1 MNNMKYALTLREE
14 EIKKRVA
21 EDFFAKFE
29 TAHILGNVDFCV
41 SVQDGLGLT
50 TDSDIQS
57 LLWAESKKGNKEDIN
72 ESFVQLVLTIG
83 KEKTNEKYMPPSYL
97 GAFDAEKIAFIE
109 YHKILH
115 IFSQN
120 DFNWN
125 VTPSNH
131 ETKEFRQLYALCEKI
146 LDEEKTIFNF
156 ESDEKELKEFIK
168 NNLASG
174 KTEKIQVTKNNFIA
188 VFNKWCEEVMP
199 DIQMNWE
206 QAKKVNIFCGDF
218 FLADLINDTTKTL
231 YEKLDVVFSDGKYR
245 FQREIDKLLGTE
257 MSKTT
262 QLKSVKK
269 YKAFWNKYERPPK
282 EEHWQWFIERKDL
295 LVPQDVRERKGSFFT
310 PKKWVELSQKY
321 IADVLGEDWQ
331 DDYYIWDCCAGTG
344 NLLKGLSNKRNVFA
358 STLDKG
364 DVGIMK
370 ELADQNVLPVF
381 ENNIFQ
387 FDFLN
392 DDLQSEKVPEQLRK
406 ILADENERKK
416 LVIYINPPYAEASNG
431 RTSKGTGENRKDL
444 SKTMI
449 RDKYFDIYGSAVNEL
464 FAQFF
469 IRIKEEIQC
478 CKLVQFAKLK
488 ALCAPNFAKFR
499 ERFDSKFEK
508 GFLVPADTF
517 DNVSGKFPIGLVI
530 WDLNNKDNIQDEKI
544 FDCYDSDGNYL
555 FKKNII
561 SVTKNNII
569 NKWLHKYFD
578 TGSEKIAYL
587 RFVPNDFQNN
597 KGVYIVIKPNESD
610 VRESRI
616 TTITTNNLIIIS
628 MYLAIRQCIEA
639 TWLNDRDQFLYP
651 NDGWK
656 TDQEFQSD
664 CLAYTLLHG
673 QNRISATHG
682 TNHWIPFTESEVNA
696 KQAFESTF
704 MTDFMK
710 GRLKKQDSAQGELD
724 LAKTES
730 TVYDGTQ
737 KIVFSEEAKAVL
749 EAGKEL
755 YKYYYSKP
763 HITKEANN
771 ASFYDIRA
779 SFQGIGSSG
788 KMNNS
793 STDEKY
799 NALIADLRTKQ
810 KILAKKIEPK
820 VYEYGFLK

>member
-1 MNNMKYALTLREE
+1 MIYALTLREE

-29 TAHILGNVDFCV
+29 TAHILGNIDFCV

-72 ESFVQLVLTIG
+72 ESFVQLILTIG
-83 KEKTNEKYMPPSYL
+83 KEKTNEKYMPPAYL

-109 YHKILH
+109 YHKVLH

-131 ETKEFRQLYALCEKI
+131 DTKEFRQLYSLCEKI

-156 ESDEKELKEFIK
+156 DSDEKELKEFIK
-168 NNLASG
+168 NNLAAG

-245 FQREIDKLLGTE
+245 FQREIDRLLGTE

-478 CKLVQFAKLK
+478 CKLVQFATLK

-656 TDQEFQSD
+656 TDLEFQSD

-799 NALIADLRTKQ
+799 NELIADLRAKQ
-810 KILAKKIEPK
+810 KILAKKIEVK

>member
-1 MNNMKYALTLREE
+1 MIYDFNLREE

-21 EDFFAKFE
+21 DDFFAQFE
-29 TAHILGNVDFCV
+29 TSHILGNVDFCV

-72 ESFVQLVLTIG
+72 ESFVQLILTIG

-131 ETKEFRQLYALCEKI
+131 ETKEFRQLYSLCEKI
-146 LDEEKTIFNF
+146 IDEEKTIFKF
-156 ESDEKELKEFIK
+156 DADEKELKEFIK
-168 NNLASG
+168 TNLKSG
-174 KTEKIQVTKNNFIA
+174 KNEKIQVTKNNFIA

-656 TDQEFQSD
+656 TDLEFQSD

-710 GRLKKQDSAQGELD
+710 GRLKKQDSGELE
-724 LAKTES
+724 LIKTES
-730 TVYDGTQ
+730 SIYDGTQ
-737 KIVFSEEAKAVL
+737 KIVFSQEAKAVL

-779 SFQGIGSSG
+779 AFQGIGTSG
-788 KMNNS
+788 KMNPT

-799 NALIADLRTKQ
+799 NELIADLRAKQ
-810 KILAKKIEPK
+810 KLLAKKIQPK

>member
-1 MNNMKYALTLREE
+1 MKYALTLREE

-21 EDFFAKFE
+21 NDFFGKFE
-29 TAHILGNVDFCV
+29 TAHILGNIDFCV

-50 TDSDIQS
+50 VDSDIQS

-109 YHKILH
+109 YHKVLH

-131 ETKEFRQLYALCEKI
+131 ETKEFRQLYSLCEKI

-156 ESDEKELKEFIK
+156 DSDEKELKEFIK
-168 NNLASG
+168 NNLAAG

-245 FQREIDKLLGTE
+245 FQREIDRLLGTE

-416 LVIYINPPYAEASNG
+416 LVIYINPPYAEAGSASTITG
-431 RTSKGTGENRKDL
+431 FGEN
-444 SKTMI
+444 KTNVSNTN
-449 RDKYFDIYGSAVNEL
+449 KTWFDYVNALGKASREL
-464 FAQFF
+464 FVQFF
-469 IRIKEEIQC
+469 IRIYFEISGCFLCEFSKVKHIQSPNFDTFRTIF
-478 CKLVQFAKLK
+478 KAKL
-488 ALCAPNFAKFR
+488 
-499 ERFDSKFEK
+499 EK
-508 GFLVPADTF
+508 MFIVPGNTF
-517 DNVSGKFPIGLVI
+517 DNVKGQFPIGFFI
-530 WDLNNKDNIQDEKI
+530 WNTHIEDHFEECLSDVYDENA
-544 FDCYDSDGNYL
+544 DSIKEKRFCNYSNYKTINEW
-555 FKKNII
+555 FKKFVDKENNELSAMCCIGTDFQHQNYVNIDFKDYI
-561 SVTKNNII
+561 KGVGNAKGIAKFGITKNNLLVSCI
-569 NKWLHKYFD
+569 YF
-578 TGSEKIAYL
+578 S
-587 RFVPNDFQNN
+587 
-597 KGVYIVIKPNESD
+597 
-610 VRESRI
+610 VR
-616 TTITTNNLIIIS
+616 L
-628 MYLAIRQCIEA
+628 CIPQS
-639 TWLNDRDQFLYP
+639 WLNDRDQFLYP

-656 TDQEFQSD
+656 TDLEFQSD

-673 QNRISATHG
+673 QNRISAAHG

-710 GRLKKQDSAQGELD
+710 GRLKKQESGELD

-737 KIVFSEEAKAVL
+737 KINFSEEAKTVL

-763 HITKEANN
+763 HVTKEANN

-810 KILAKKIEPK
+810 KLLAKKIEPK

>member
-1 MNNMKYALTLREE
+1 MKYALTLREE

-29 TAHILGNVDFCV
+29 TAHILGNIDFCV

-72 ESFVQLVLTIG
+72 ESFVQLILTIG
-83 KEKTNEKYMPPSYL
+83 KEKTNEKYMPPAFL

-109 YHKILH
+109 YHKVLH

-131 ETKEFRQLYALCEKI
+131 ETKEFRQLYSLCEKI

-156 ESDEKELKEFIK
+156 DSDEKELKEFIK
-168 NNLASG
+168 NNLAAG

-269 YKAFWNKYERPPK
+269 HKAFWNKYERPPK

-416 LVIYINPPYAEASNG
+416 LVIYINPPYAEAGSVSTVTG
-431 RTSKGTGENRKDL
+431 FGEN
-444 SKTMI
+444 KTNVSNTN
-449 RDKYFDIYGSAVNEL
+449 KTWFDYVNALGKASREL
-464 FAQFF
+464 FVQFF
-469 IRIKEEIQC
+469 IRIYFEISGCFLCEFSKVKHIQSPNFDTFRTIF
-478 CKLVQFAKLK
+478 KAKL
-488 ALCAPNFAKFR
+488 
-499 ERFDSKFEK
+499 EK
-508 GFLVPADTF
+508 MFIVPGNTF
-517 DNVSGKFPIGLVI
+517 DNVKGQFPIGFFI
-530 WDLNNKDNIQDEKI
+530 WNTHIEEHFEECLSDVYDENADSIKEKSFCNYSNYKTINEWFKNFIDKENDELSAMCCIGTDFQHQNYVNIDFKDYIKGV
-544 FDCYDSDGNYL
+544 GNAKGIAK
-555 FKKNII
+555 FGI
-561 SVTKNNII
+561 TKNNLLVSCI
-569 NKWLHKYFD
+569 YF
-578 TGSEKIAYL
+578 S
-587 RFVPNDFQNN
+587 
-597 KGVYIVIKPNESD
+597 
-610 VRESRI
+610 VR
-616 TTITTNNLIIIS
+616 L
-628 MYLAIRQCIEA
+628 CIPQS
-639 TWLNDRDQFLYP
+639 WLNDRDQFLYP

-656 TDQEFQSD
+656 TDLEFQSD

-673 QNRISATHG
+673 QNRISAAHG

-710 GRLKKQDSAQGELD
+710 GRLKKQESGELD

-737 KIVFSEEAKAVL
+737 KINFSEEAKTVL

-763 HITKEANN
+763 HVTKEANN

-799 NALIADLRTKQ
+799 NELIAALRNKQ

>member
-1 MNNMKYALTLREE
+1 MIYDFNLREE

-21 EDFFAKFE
+21 DDFFAQFE
-29 TAHILGNVDFCV
+29 TSHILGNVDFCV

-72 ESFVQLVLTIG
+72 ESFVQLILTIG

-131 ETKEFRQLYALCEKI
+131 ETKEFRQLYSLCEKI
-146 LDEEKTIFNF
+146 IDEEKTIFKF
-156 ESDEKELKEFIK
+156 DTDEKELKEFIK
-168 NNLASG
+168 TNLKSG
-174 KTEKIQVTKNNFIA
+174 KNEKIQVTKNNFIA
-188 VFNKWCEEVMP
+188 VFNKWCDEVMP

-478 CKLVQFAKLK
+478 CKLVQFATLK

-656 TDQEFQSD
+656 TDLEFQSD

-710 GRLKKQDSAQGELD
+710 GRLKKQDSGELE
-724 LAKTES
+724 LTKTES
-730 TVYDGTQ
+730 SIYDGTQ
-737 KIVFSEEAKAVL
+737 KIVFSQEAKAVL

-788 KMNNS
+788 KMNPT

-799 NALIADLRTKQ
+799 NELIADLRAKQ
-810 KILAKKIEPK
+810 KLLAKKIQPK

>member
-1 MNNMKYALTLREE
+1 MIYDLTLREE
-14 EIKKRVA
+14 EVKKRVA
-21 EDFFAKFE
+21 EDFFNKFE
-29 TAHILGNVDFCV
+29 TVHILGNIDFCV
-41 SVQDGLGLT
+41 SVPYDLGLFT
-50 TDSDIQS
+50 EGAMLLS

-72 ESFVQLVLTIG
+72 ESFVQLILTIG
-83 KEKTNEKYMPPSYL
+83 KEKTNEKYMPPTYL

-131 ETKEFRQLYALCEKI
+131 DSKEFKQLYSLCEKI
-146 LDEEKTIFNF
+146 LDEEKTIFKF
-156 ESDEKELKEFIK
+156 ESDEKEIKEFIK

-174 KTEKIQVTKNNFIA
+174 KSEKIQVTKNNFIA
-188 VFNKWCEEVMP
+188 VFNKWCNEVMP

-206 QAKKVNIFCGDF
+206 QAKKANIFCGDF
-218 FLADLINDTTKTL
+218 FLADLLNDKTKTL
-231 YEKLDVVFSDGKYR
+231 YEKLDVLFSDGKYS
-245 FQREIDKLLGTE
+245 FQREIDNLLGTE

-262 QLKSVKK
+262 QLKSVKN
-269 YKAFWNKYERPPK
+269 YNAFWNKYERPPK
-282 EEHWQWFIERKDL
+282 EEYWQWFIERKDL

-310 PKKWVELSQKY
+310 PQKWVELSQKY
-321 IADVLGEDWQ
+321 LADVLGEDWQ

-370 ELADQNVLPVF
+370 ELADQNVLPLF

-392 DDLQSEKVPEQLRK
+392 DDLQSEKVPKSLRE

-416 LVIYINPPYAEASNG
+416 LVIYINPPYAEHSTMKT
-431 RTSKGTGENRKDL
+431 RMGTGEN
-444 SKTMI
+444 KTNVAKNTKVYE
-449 RDKYFDIYGSAVNEL
+449 KYNKIIGTAAREL
-464 FAQFF
+464 FSQFL
-469 IRIKEEIQC
+469 IRIYKEIPNCIVGNFSTLKIFNSQNFQ
-478 CKLVQFAKLK
+478 KFRAVFKAKLES
-488 ALCAPNFAKFR
+488 LFII
-499 ERFDSKFEK
+499 
-508 GFLVPADTF
+508 PANTF
-517 DNVSGKFPIGLVI
+517 DNVTGSFPIGFSI
-530 WDLNNKDNIQDEKI
+530 WSLEIQENFENCKADIYDENSNHI
-544 FDCYDSDGNYL
+544 G
-555 FKKNII
+555 KKNYFTIE
-561 SVTKNNII
+561 KNNFII
-569 NKWLHKYFD
+569 NWLRNYYQHED
-578 TGSEKIAYL
+578 DRIAYL
-587 RFVPNDFQNN
+587 RLQGTDFQNN
-597 KGVYIVIKPNESD
+597 QGIFFTLHPSPNDLKEKL
-610 VRESRI
+610 
-616 TTITTNNLIIIS
+616 TTNITRKNVIPMCI
-628 MYLAIRQCIEA
+628 YLSVRHCIPH
-639 TWLNDRDQFLYP
+639 TWINHNDQFLKP
-651 NDGWK
+651 
-656 TDQEFQSD
+656 TDNWLSDFEFQSN
-664 CLAYTLLHG
+664 CLIYSLFHG
-673 QNRISATHG
+673 KNTISASHG

-710 GRLKKQDSAQGELD
+710 GRLKKQNTGEFESM
-724 LAKTES
+724 KTKS
-730 TVYDGTQ
+730 TVYDGSQ

-763 HITKEANN
+763 HVTKEANN

-779 SFQGIGSSG
+779 AFQGMGPSG

-799 NALIADLRTKQ
+799 NELIADLRAKQ
-810 KILAKKIEPK
+810 KILAKKIEAK
-820 VYEYGFLK
+820 VYEYEFLK

>member
-1 MNNMKYALTLREE
+1 MIYDFNLREE

-21 EDFFAKFE
+21 DDFFAQFE
-29 TAHILGNVDFCV
+29 TSHILGNVDFCV

-57 LLWAESKKGNKEDIN
+57 LLWAESKKGNKEDIS
-72 ESFVQLVLTIG
+72 ESFVQLILTIG

-131 ETKEFRQLYALCEKI
+131 ETKEFRQLYSLCEKI
-146 LDEEKTIFNF
+146 IDEEKTIFKF
-156 ESDEKELKEFIK
+156 DTDEKELKEFIK
-168 NNLASG
+168 TNLKSG
-174 KTEKIQVTKNNFIA
+174 KNEKIQVTKNNFIA
-188 VFNKWCEEVMP
+188 VFNKWCDEVMP

-406 ILADENERKK
+406 ILADEQERKK
-416 LVIYINPPYAEASNG
+416 LVIYINPPYA
-431 RTSKGTGENRKDL
+431 
-444 SKTMI
+444 
-449 RDKYFDIYGSAVNEL
+449 
-464 FAQFF
+464 
-469 IRIKEEIQC
+469 
-478 CKLVQFAKLK
+478 
-488 ALCAPNFAKFR
+488 
-499 ERFDSKFEK
+499 
-508 GFLVPADTF
+508 
-517 DNVSGKFPIGLVI
+517 
-530 WDLNNKDNIQDEKI
+530 
-544 FDCYDSDGNYL
+544 
-555 FKKNII
+555 
-561 SVTKNNII
+561 
-569 NKWLHKYFD
+569 
-578 TGSEKIAYL
+578 
-587 RFVPNDFQNN
+587 
-597 KGVYIVIKPNESD
+597 
-610 VRESRI
+610 
-616 TTITTNNLIIIS
+616 
-628 MYLAIRQCIEA
+628 
-639 TWLNDRDQFLYP
+639 
-651 NDGWK
+651 
-656 TDQEFQSD
+656 
-664 CLAYTLLHG
+664 
-673 QNRISATHG
+673 
-682 TNHWIPFTESEVNA
+682 
-696 KQAFESTF
+696 
-704 MTDFMK
+704 
-710 GRLKKQDSAQGELD
+710 
-724 LAKTES
+724 
-730 TVYDGTQ
+730 
-737 KIVFSEEAKAVL
+737 
-749 EAGKEL
+749 
-755 YKYYYSKP
+755 
-763 HITKEANN
+763 
-771 ASFYDIRA
+771 
-779 SFQGIGSSG
+779 
-788 KMNNS
+788 
-793 STDEKY
+793 
-799 NALIADLRTKQ
+799 
-810 KILAKKIEPK
+810 
-820 VYEYGFLK
+820 

>member
-1 MNNMKYALTLREE
+1 MIYDFNLREE

-21 EDFFAKFE
+21 DDFFAQFE
-29 TAHILGNVDFCV
+29 TSHILGNVDFCV

-72 ESFVQLVLTIG
+72 ESFVQLILTIG

-109 YHKILH
+109 YHKVLH

-131 ETKEFRQLYALCEKI
+131 ETKEFRQLYSLCEKI
-146 LDEEKTIFNF
+146 IDEEKTIFKF
-156 ESDEKELKEFIK
+156 DTDEKELKEFIK
-168 NNLASG
+168 TNLKSG
-174 KTEKIQVTKNNFIA
+174 KNEKIQVTKNNFIA
-188 VFNKWCEEVMP
+188 VFNKWCDEVMP

-406 ILADENERKK
+406 ILADEQERKK

-682 TNHWIPFTESEVNA
+682 INHWIPFTESEVNA

-710 GRLKKQDSAQGELD
+710 GRLKKQDSGELE
-724 LAKTES
+724 LTKTES
-730 TVYDGTQ
+730 TIYDGTQ
-737 KIVFSEEAKAVL
+737 KIVFSQEAKAVL

-779 SFQGIGSSG
+779 AFQGIGTSG
-788 KMNNS
+788 KMNPT

-799 NALIADLRTKQ
+799 NELIADLRAKQ
-810 KILAKKIEPK
+810 KLLAKKIQPK

>member
-1 MNNMKYALTLREE
+1 MIYDFNLREE

-21 EDFFAKFE
+21 DDFFAQFE
-29 TAHILGNVDFCV
+29 TSHILGNVDFCV

-50 TDSDIQS
+50 IDSDIQS

-72 ESFVQLVLTIG
+72 ESFVQLILTIG

-131 ETKEFRQLYALCEKI
+131 ETKEFRQLYSLCEKI
-146 LDEEKTIFNF
+146 IDEEKTIFKF
-156 ESDEKELKEFIK
+156 DTDEKELKEFIK
-168 NNLASG
+168 TNLKSG
-174 KTEKIQVTKNNFIA
+174 KNEKIQVTKNNFIA
-188 VFNKWCEEVMP
+188 VFNKWCDEVMP

-406 ILADENERKK
+406 ILADEQERKK

-478 CKLVQFAKLK
+478 CKLVQFATLK

-569 NKWLHKYFD
+569 NKWLHEYFD

-656 TDQEFQSD
+656 TDHEFQSD

-710 GRLKKQDSAQGELD
+710 GRLKKQDSGELE
-724 LAKTES
+724 LTKTES
-730 TVYDGTQ
+730 TIYDGTQ
-737 KIVFSEEAKAVL
+737 KIVFSQEAKAVL

-779 SFQGIGSSG
+779 AFQGIGTSG
-788 KMNNS
+788 KMNPT

-799 NALIADLRTKQ
+799 NELIANLRAKQ
-810 KILAKKIEPK
+810 KLLAKKIQPK

>member
-1 MNNMKYALTLREE
+1 MKYALTLREE

-29 TAHILGNVDFCV
+29 TAHILGNIDFCV

-72 ESFVQLVLTIG
+72 ESFVQLILTIG
-83 KEKTNEKYMPPSYL
+83 KEKTNEKYMPPAFL

-109 YHKILH
+109 YHKVLH

-131 ETKEFRQLYALCEKI
+131 ETKEFRQLYSLCEKI

-156 ESDEKELKEFIK
+156 DSDEKELKEFIK
-168 NNLASG
+168 NNLAAG

-245 FQREIDKLLGTE
+245 FQREIDRLLGTE

-416 LVIYINPPYAEASNG
+416 LVIYINPPYAEAGSVSTVTG
-431 RTSKGTGENRKDL
+431 FGEN
-444 SKTMI
+444 KTNVSNTN
-449 RDKYFDIYGSAVNEL
+449 KTWFDYVNALGKASREL
-464 FAQFF
+464 FVQFF
-469 IRIKEEIQC
+469 IRIYFEISGCFLCEFSKVKHIQSPNFDTFRTIF
-478 CKLVQFAKLK
+478 KAKL
-488 ALCAPNFAKFR
+488 
-499 ERFDSKFEK
+499 EK
-508 GFLVPADTF
+508 MFIVPGNTF
-517 DNVSGKFPIGLVI
+517 DNVKGQFPIGFFI
-530 WDLNNKDNIQDEKI
+530 WNTHIEEHFEECLSDVYDENADSIKEKSFCNYSNYKTINEWFKNFIDKENDELSAMCCIGTDFQHQNYVNIDFKDYIKGV
-544 FDCYDSDGNYL
+544 GNAKGIAK
-555 FKKNII
+555 FGI
-561 SVTKNNII
+561 TKNNLLVSCI
-569 NKWLHKYFD
+569 YF
-578 TGSEKIAYL
+578 S
-587 RFVPNDFQNN
+587 
-597 KGVYIVIKPNESD
+597 
-610 VRESRI
+610 VR
-616 TTITTNNLIIIS
+616 L
-628 MYLAIRQCIEA
+628 CIPQS
-639 TWLNDRDQFLYP
+639 WLNDRDQFLYP

-656 TDQEFQSD
+656 TDLEFQSD

-673 QNRISATHG
+673 QNRISAAHG

-710 GRLKKQDSAQGELD
+710 GRLKKQESGELD

-737 KIVFSEEAKAVL
+737 KINFSEEAKTVL

-763 HITKEANN
+763 HVTKEANN

>member
-1 MNNMKYALTLREE
+1 MIYDFNLREE

-21 EDFFAKFE
+21 DDFFAQFE
-29 TAHILGNVDFCV
+29 TSHILGNVDFCV

-72 ESFVQLVLTIG
+72 ESFVQLILTIG

-131 ETKEFRQLYALCEKI
+131 ETKEFRQLYSLCEKI
-146 LDEEKTIFNF
+146 IDEEKTIFKF
-156 ESDEKELKEFIK
+156 DTDEKELKEFIK
-168 NNLASG
+168 TNLKSG
-174 KTEKIQVTKNNFIA
+174 KNEKIQVTKNNFIA
-188 VFNKWCEEVMP
+188 VFNKWCDEVMP

-478 CKLVQFAKLK
+478 CKLVQFATLK

-656 TDQEFQSD
+656 TDPEFQSD

-799 NALIADLRTKQ
+799 NELIADLRAKQ
-810 KILAKKIEPK
+810 KILAKKIEVK

>member
-1 MNNMKYALTLREE
+1 MIYDFNLREE

-21 EDFFAKFE
+21 DDFFAQFE
-29 TAHILGNVDFCV
+29 TSHILGNVDFCV

-72 ESFVQLVLTIG
+72 ESFVQLILTIG

-131 ETKEFRQLYALCEKI
+131 ETKEFRQLYSLCEKI
-146 LDEEKTIFNF
+146 IDEEKTIFKF
-156 ESDEKELKEFIK
+156 DTDEKELKEFIK
-168 NNLASG
+168 SNLKSG
-174 KTEKIQVTKNNFIA
+174 KNEKIQVTKNNFIA
-188 VFNKWCEEVMP
+188 VFNKWCDEVMP

-370 ELADQNVLPVF
+370 ELADQNVLPAF

-406 ILADENERKK
+406 ILADEQERKK
-416 LVIYINPPYAEASNG
+416 LVIYINPPYAEAASV
-431 RTSKGTGENRKDL
+431 RQKTGTGENKGL
-444 SKTMI
+444 VA
-449 RDKYFDIYGSAVNEL
+449 RDNLIFSRYSEKIGAAINEL
-464 FAQFF
+464 FAQFL
-469 IRIKEEIQC
+469 IRIYFEISDC
-478 CKLVQFAKLK
+478 YIAQFSTLK
-488 ALCAPNFAKFR
+488 AICAPNFLKYRKIFQAR
-499 ERFDSKFEK
+499 LEK
-508 GFLVPADTF
+508 LFVVPADTF
-517 DNVSGKFPIGLVI
+517 DNVKGQFPIGFFI
-530 WDLNNKDNIQDEKI
+530 WNTNQKELFIQIQADVYNDNASPLGEK
-544 FDCYDSDGNYL
+544 L
-555 FKKNII
+555 FFCPPEKKLLMDWMKTIHDK
-561 SVTKNNII
+561 T
-569 NKWLHKYFD
+569 
-578 TGSEKIAYL
+578 SERIAYFRML
-587 RFVPNDFQNN
+587 GSDIQNN
-597 KGVYIVIKPNESD
+597 NGCFITLNPSESD
-610 VRESRI
+610 IRERKTCDI
-616 TTITTNNLIIIS
+616 TRNNLMPMAVYFGVRLS
-628 MYLAIRQCIEA
+628 FSKN
-639 TWLNDRDQFLYP
+639 WLNDRDQFLFP
-651 NDGWK
+651 K
-656 TDQEFQSD
+656 TEWQKDLEFQSD
-664 CLAYTLLHG
+664 CFTFMLFDG
-673 QNRISATHG
+673 QNKISATHG

-710 GRLKKQDSAQGELD
+710 GRLKKQDSGELE
-724 LAKTES
+724 LTKTES
-730 TVYDGTQ
+730 SIYDGTQ
-737 KIVFSEEAKAVL
+737 KIVFSQEAKTVL

-779 SFQGIGSSG
+779 AFQGIGASG
-788 KMNNS
+788 KMNPT

-799 NALIADLRTKQ
+799 NELIADLRAKQ
-810 KILAKKIEPK
+810 KLLAKKIQPK

>member
-1 MNNMKYALTLREE
+1 MIYDFNLREE

-21 EDFFAKFE
+21 DDFFAQFE
-29 TAHILGNVDFCV
+29 TSHILGNVDFCV

-72 ESFVQLVLTIG
+72 ESFVQLILTIG

-131 ETKEFRQLYALCEKI
+131 ETKEFRQLYSLCEKI
-146 LDEEKTIFNF
+146 IDEEKTIFKF
-156 ESDEKELKEFIK
+156 DTDEKELKEFIK
-168 NNLASG
+168 TNLKSG
-174 KTEKIQVTKNNFIA
+174 KNEKIQVTKNNFIA
-188 VFNKWCEEVMP
+188 VFNKWCDEVMP

-682 TNHWIPFTESEVNA
+682 TNHWIPFTETEVNA

-710 GRLKKQDSAQGELD
+710 GRLKKQDSGELE
-724 LAKTES
+724 LTKTES
-730 TVYDGTQ
+730 SIYDGTQ
-737 KIVFSEEAKAVL
+737 KIVFSQEAKAVL

-779 SFQGIGSSG
+779 AFQGIGTSG
-788 KMNNS
+788 KMNPT

-799 NALIADLRTKQ
+799 NELIANLRAKQ
-810 KILAKKIEPK
+810 KLLAKKIQPK

>member
-1 MNNMKYALTLREE
+1 MIYDFNLREE

-21 EDFFAKFE
+21 DDFFAQFE
-29 TAHILGNVDFCV
+29 TSHILGNVDFCV

-72 ESFVQLVLTIG
+72 ESFVQLILTIG

-131 ETKEFRQLYALCEKI
+131 ETKEFRQLYSLCEKI
-146 LDEEKTIFNF
+146 IDEEKTIFKF
-156 ESDEKELKEFIK
+156 DTDEKELKEFIK
-168 NNLASG
+168 TNLKSG
-174 KTEKIQVTKNNFIA
+174 KNEKIQVTKNNFIA
-188 VFNKWCEEVMP
+188 VFNKWCDEVMP

-370 ELADQNVLPVF
+370 ELADQNVLPAF

-406 ILADENERKK
+406 ILADEQERKK
-416 LVIYINPPYAEASNG
+416 LVIYINPPYAEAGNIKQLS
-431 RTSKGTGENRKDL
+431 GTGENKGGVTTETQVYYKYKDKL
-444 SKTMI
+444 GKAS
-449 RDKYFDIYGSAVNEL
+449 NEL

-469 IRIKEEIQC
+469 IRIFFEINGCILGEFSKTKHIQS
-478 CKLVQFAKLK
+478 VNYYDFRRIFTAKL
-488 ALCAPNFAKFR
+488 
-499 ERFDSKFEK
+499 EK
-508 GFLVPADTF
+508 VFLVPGNTF
-517 DNVSGKFPIGLVI
+517 DNVKGKFPIGFFI
-530 WDLNNKDNIQDEKI
+530 WNLSKNEMFSEIICDVFDYDGSVLEYNHLFRKI
-544 FDCYDSDGNYL
+544 FL
-555 FKKNII
+555 
-561 SVTKNNII
+561 
-569 NKWLHKYFD
+569 
-578 TGSEKIAYL
+578 
-587 RFVPNDFQNN
+587 
-597 KGVYIVIKPNESD
+597 
-610 VRESRI
+610 
-616 TTITTNNLIIIS
+616 
-628 MYLAIRQCIEA
+628 
-639 TWLNDRDQFLYP
+639 
-651 NDGWK
+651 
-656 TDQEFQSD
+656 
-664 CLAYTLLHG
+664 
-673 QNRISATHG
+673 
-682 TNHWIPFTESEVNA
+682 
-696 KQAFESTF
+696 
-704 MTDFMK
+704 
-710 GRLKKQDSAQGELD
+710 
-724 LAKTES
+724 
-730 TVYDGTQ
+730 
-737 KIVFSEEAKAVL
+737 
-749 EAGKEL
+749 
-755 YKYYYSKP
+755 
-763 HITKEANN
+763 
-771 ASFYDIRA
+771 
-779 SFQGIGSSG
+779 
-788 KMNNS
+788 
-793 STDEKY
+793 
-799 NALIADLRTKQ
+799 
-810 KILAKKIEPK
+810 
-820 VYEYGFLK
+820 

>member
-1 MNNMKYALTLREE
+1 MIYDFNLREE

-21 EDFFAKFE
+21 DDFFAQFE
-29 TAHILGNVDFCV
+29 TSHILGNVDFCV

-50 TDSDIQS
+50 IDSDIQS

-72 ESFVQLVLTIG
+72 ESFVQLILTIG

-131 ETKEFRQLYALCEKI
+131 ETKEFHQLYSLCEKI
-146 LDEEKTIFNF
+146 IDEEKTIFKF
-156 ESDEKELKEFIK
+156 DTDEKELKEFIK
-168 NNLASG
+168 TNLKSG
-174 KTEKIQVTKNNFIA
+174 KNEKIQVTKNNFIA
-188 VFNKWCEEVMP
+188 VFNKWCDEVMP

-478 CKLVQFAKLK
+478 CKLVQFATLK

-710 GRLKKQDSAQGELD
+710 GRLKKQDSGELE
-724 LAKTES
+724 LTKTES
-730 TVYDGTQ
+730 SIYDGTQ
-737 KIVFSEEAKAVL
+737 KIVFSQEAKAVL

-755 YKYYYSKP
+755 YKYYYSRP

-771 ASFYDIRA
+771 ASFYDIRTA
-779 SFQGIGSSG
+779 FQGIGTSG
-788 KMNNS
+788 KMNPT

-799 NALIADLRTKQ
+799 NELIANLRAKQ
-810 KILAKKIEPK
+810 KLLAKKIQPK

>member
-1 MNNMKYALTLREE
+1 MKYALTLREE

-21 EDFFAKFE
+21 NDFFGKFE
-29 TAHILGNVDFCV
+29 TAHILGNIDFCV

-50 TDSDIQS
+50 VDSDIQS

-109 YHKILH
+109 YHKVLH

-131 ETKEFRQLYALCEKI
+131 ETKEFRQLYSLCEKI

-156 ESDEKELKEFIK
+156 DSDEKELKEFIK
-168 NNLASG
+168 NNLAAG

-245 FQREIDKLLGTE
+245 FQREIDRLLGTE

-406 ILADENERKK
+406 ILANENERKK
-416 LVIYINPPYAEASNG
+416 LVIYINPPYAEAGSASTITG
-431 RTSKGTGENRKDL
+431 FGEN
-444 SKTMI
+444 KTNVSNTN
-449 RDKYFDIYGSAVNEL
+449 KTWFDYVNALGKASREL
-464 FAQFF
+464 FVQFF
-469 IRIKEEIQC
+469 IRIYFEISGCFLCEFSKVKHIQSPNFDTFRTIF
-478 CKLVQFAKLK
+478 KAKL
-488 ALCAPNFAKFR
+488 
-499 ERFDSKFEK
+499 EK
-508 GFLVPADTF
+508 MFIVPGNTF
-517 DNVSGKFPIGLVI
+517 DNVKGQFPIGFFI
-530 WDLNNKDNIQDEKI
+530 WNTHIEDHFEECLSDVYDENA
-544 FDCYDSDGNYL
+544 DSIKEKRFCNYSNYKTINEW
-555 FKKNII
+555 FKKFVDKENNELSAMCCIGTDFQHQNYVNIDFKDYI
-561 SVTKNNII
+561 KGVGNAKGIAKFGITKNNLLVSCI
-569 NKWLHKYFD
+569 YF
-578 TGSEKIAYL
+578 S
-587 RFVPNDFQNN
+587 
-597 KGVYIVIKPNESD
+597 
-610 VRESRI
+610 VR
-616 TTITTNNLIIIS
+616 L
-628 MYLAIRQCIEA
+628 CIPQS
-639 TWLNDRDQFLYP
+639 WLNDRDQFLYP

-656 TDQEFQSD
+656 TDLEFQSD

-673 QNRISATHG
+673 QNRISAAHG

-710 GRLKKQDSAQGELD
+710 GRLKKQESGELD

-737 KIVFSEEAKAVL
+737 KINFSEEAKTVL

-763 HITKEANN
+763 HVTKEANN

-810 KILAKKIEPK
+810 KLLAKKIEPK

>member
-1 MNNMKYALTLREE
+1 MIYDFNLREE

-21 EDFFAKFE
+21 DDFFAQFE
-29 TAHILGNVDFCV
+29 TSHILGNVDFCV

-72 ESFVQLVLTIG
+72 ESFVQLILTIG

-131 ETKEFRQLYALCEKI
+131 ETKEFRQLYSLCEKI
-146 LDEEKTIFNF
+146 IDEEKTIFKF
-156 ESDEKELKEFIK
+156 DTDEKELKEFIK
-168 NNLASG
+168 TNLKSG
-174 KTEKIQVTKNNFIA
+174 KNEKIQVTKNNFIA
-188 VFNKWCEEVMP
+188 VFNKWCDEVMP

-406 ILADENERKK
+406 ILADEQERKK

-478 CKLVQFAKLK
+478 CKLVQFATLK

-682 TNHWIPFTESEVNA
+682 INHWIPFTESEVNA

-710 GRLKKQDSAQGELD
+710 GRLKKQDSGELE
-724 LAKTES
+724 LTKTES
-730 TVYDGTQ
+730 TIYDGTQ
-737 KIVFSEEAKAVL
+737 KIVFSQEAKAVL

-779 SFQGIGSSG
+779 AFQGIGTSG
-788 KMNNS
+788 KMNPT

-799 NALIADLRTKQ
+799 NELIADLRAKQ
-810 KILAKKIEPK
+810 KLLAKKIQPK

>member
-1 MNNMKYALTLREE
+1 MIYDFNLREE

-21 EDFFAKFE
+21 DDFFAQFE
-29 TAHILGNVDFCV
+29 TSHILGNVDFCV

-50 TDSDIQS
+50 IDSDIQS

-72 ESFVQLVLTIG
+72 ESFVQLILTIG

-131 ETKEFRQLYALCEKI
+131 ETKEFRQLYSLCEKI
-146 LDEEKTIFNF
+146 IDEEKTIFKF
-156 ESDEKELKEFIK
+156 DTDEKELKEFIK
-168 NNLASG
+168 TNLKSG
-174 KTEKIQVTKNNFIA
+174 KNEKIQVTKNNFIA
-188 VFNKWCEEVMP
+188 VFNKWCDEVMP

-406 ILADENERKK
+406 ILADEQERKK

-478 CKLVQFAKLK
+478 CKLVQFATLK

-569 NKWLHKYFD
+569 NKWLHEYFD

-656 TDQEFQSD
+656 TDHEFQSD

-710 GRLKKQDSAQGELD
+710 GRLKKQDSGELE
-724 LAKTES
+724 LTKTES
-730 TVYDGTQ
+730 SIYDGTQ
-737 KIVFSEEAKAVL
+737 KIVFSQEAKAVL
-749 EAGKEL
+749 EAGKKL

-779 SFQGIGSSG
+779 AFQGIGTSG
-788 KMNNS
+788 KMNPT

-799 NALIADLRTKQ
+799 NELIANLRAKQ
-810 KILAKKIEPK
+810 KLLAKKIQPK

>member
-1 MNNMKYALTLREE
+1 MIYDFNLREE

-21 EDFFAKFE
+21 DDFFAQFE
-29 TAHILGNVDFCV
+29 TSHILGNVDFCV

-72 ESFVQLVLTIG
+72 ESFVQLILTIG

-131 ETKEFRQLYALCEKI
+131 ETKEFRQLYSLCEKI
-146 LDEEKTIFNF
+146 IDEEKTIFKF
-156 ESDEKELKEFIK
+156 DTDEKELKEFIK
-168 NNLASG
+168 TNLKSG
-174 KTEKIQVTKNNFIA
+174 KNEKIQVTKNNFIA
-188 VFNKWCEEVMP
+188 VFNKWCDEVMP

-321 IADVLGEDWQ
+321 IADVLGENWQ

-478 CKLVQFAKLK
+478 CKLVQFATLK

-710 GRLKKQDSAQGELD
+710 GRLKKQDSGELE
-724 LAKTES
+724 LTKTES
-730 TVYDGTQ
+730 SIYDGTQ
-737 KIVFSEEAKAVL
+737 KIVFSQEAKAVL

-755 YKYYYSKP
+755 YKYYYSRP

-771 ASFYDIRA
+771 ASFYDIRTA
-779 SFQGIGSSG
+779 FQGIGTSG
-788 KMNNS
+788 KMNPT

-799 NALIADLRTKQ
+799 NELIANLRAKQ
-810 KILAKKIEPK
+810 KLLAKKIQPK

>member
-1 MNNMKYALTLREE
+1 MIYDLSLREE
-14 EIKKRVA
+14 EIKKRVGN
-21 EDFFAKFE
+21 DFFCKFE
-29 TAHILGNVDFCV
+29 TSHILGNIDFCV
-41 SVQDGLGLT
+41 SIRNGLGLT

-57 LLWAESKKGNKEDIN
+57 LLWAESKKGKKEDIN
-72 ESFVQLVLTIG
+72 ESFVQLILTIG
-83 KEKTNEKYMPPSYL
+83 KEKTNEKYMPPAYL

-131 ETKEFRQLYALCEKI
+131 DTKEFKQLYSLCEKI
-146 LDEEKTIFNF
+146 LDEEKTIFKY
-156 ESDEKELKEFIK
+156 ESDEREIKEFIR
-168 NNLASG
+168 NNLAFG

-188 VFNKWCEEVMP
+188 VFNKWCSEVMP
-199 DIQMNWE
+199 DIAMNWE

-231 YEKLDVVFSDGKYR
+231 YEKLDVIFSDGKYR
-245 FQREIDKLLGTE
+245 FQREIDRMLGTE

-262 QLKSVKK
+262 QLKNIKN
-269 YKAFWNKYERPPK
+269 YRAFWNKYERPPR

-310 PKKWVELSQKY
+310 PQKWVQLSQKY

-370 ELADQNVLPVF
+370 ELADRNVLPVF

-416 LVIYINPPYAEASNG
+416 LVIYINPPYAEAA
-431 RTSKGTGENRKDL
+431 SKNTVNGTGEN
-444 SKTMI
+444 KTNVAVSMNTYK
-449 RDKYFDIYGSAVNEL
+449 KYIDEIGIAGREL

-469 IRIKEEIQC
+469 IRIYSEISGCILGEFSKTKHIQSPNFSEFRN
-478 CKLVQFAKLK
+478 VFTAKL
-488 ALCAPNFAKFR
+488 
-499 ERFDSKFEK
+499 EK
-508 GFLVPADTF
+508 SFLVPGNTF
-517 DNVSGKFPIGLVI
+517 DNVKGNFPIGFFI
-530 WDLNNKDNIQDEKI
+530 WNTDEKEKFKKIEADVYNKDGIFEFHKLLQIETESRSINDWIIETRNRINEKSI
-544 FDCYDSDGNYL
+544 GYMSAKG
-555 FKKNII
+555 
-561 SVTKNNII
+561 
-569 NKWLHKYFD
+569 
-578 TGSEKIAYL
+578 A
-587 RFVPNDFQNN
+587 DFQNQNYNFILN
-597 KGVYIVIKPNESD
+597 KKDQLPHPRGTIVTTKNLTEIGIYIAV
-610 VRESRI
+610 
-616 TTITTNNLIIIS
+616 
-628 MYLAIRQCIEA
+628 RQCIPGN
-639 TWLNDRDQFLYP
+639 WLNDREQFRYP
-651 NDGWK
+651 DDRWK
-656 TDQEFQSD
+656 TDLEFQSD

-673 QNRISATHG
+673 QNRISSAHG

-710 GRLKKQDSAQGELD
+710 GLLKPKESRNLGLIKEDSP
-724 LAKTES
+724 
-730 TVYDGTQ
+730 VYDGTQ
-737 KIVFSEEAKAVL
+737 KILFSDEAKAVL

-755 YKYYYSKP
+755 YRYYHSRP
-763 HITKEANN
+763 HVTREANN

-779 SFQGIGSSG
+779 AFQGIGPSG
-788 KMNNS
+788 KMNSS

-799 NALIADLRTKQ
+799 NSLIAALRARQ
-810 KILAKKIEPK
+810 KILAKKIEAK

>member
-1 MNNMKYALTLREE
+1 MKYALTLREE

-29 TAHILGNVDFCV
+29 TSHILGNVDFCV

-83 KEKTNEKYMPPSYL
+83 KEKTNEKYMPPAYL

-109 YHKILH
+109 YHKVLH

-131 ETKEFRQLYALCEKI
+131 ETKEFRQLYSLCEKI

-156 ESDEKELKEFIK
+156 DSDEKELKEFIK
-168 NNLASG
+168 NNLAAG

-416 LVIYINPPYAEASNG
+416 LVIYINPPYAEAGSVSTVTG
-431 RTSKGTGENRKDL
+431 FGEN
-444 SKTMI
+444 KTNVSNTN
-449 RDKYFDIYGSAVNEL
+449 KTWFDYINALGKASREL
-464 FAQFF
+464 FVQFF
-469 IRIKEEIQC
+469 IRIYFEISGCFLCEFSKVKHIQSPNFDTFRTIF
-478 CKLVQFAKLK
+478 KAKL
-488 ALCAPNFAKFR
+488 
-499 ERFDSKFEK
+499 EK
-508 GFLVPADTF
+508 MFIVPGNTF
-517 DNVSGKFPIGLVI
+517 DNVKGQFPIGFFI
-530 WDLNNKDNIQDEKI
+530 WNTRIEEHFEECLSDVYDENADSIKEKRFCNYSNYKTINEWFKNFIDKENDELSAMCCIGTDFQHQNYVNIDFKDYIKGV
-544 FDCYDSDGNYL
+544 GNAKGIAK
-555 FKKNII
+555 FGI
-561 SVTKNNII
+561 TKNNLLVSCI
-569 NKWLHKYFD
+569 YF
-578 TGSEKIAYL
+578 S
-587 RFVPNDFQNN
+587 
-597 KGVYIVIKPNESD
+597 
-610 VRESRI
+610 VR
-616 TTITTNNLIIIS
+616 L
-628 MYLAIRQCIEA
+628 CIPQS
-639 TWLNDRDQFLYP
+639 WLNDRDQFLYP

-656 TDQEFQSD
+656 TDLEFQSD

-673 QNRISATHG
+673 QNRISAAHG

-710 GRLKKQDSAQGELD
+710 GRLKKQESGELN

-737 KIVFSEEAKAVL
+737 KIAFSEEAKAVL

-763 HITKEANN
+763 HVTKEANN

-779 SFQGIGSSG
+779 SFQGIGASG

>member
-1 MNNMKYALTLREE
+1 MIYALTLREE

-29 TAHILGNVDFCV
+29 TAHILGNIDFCV

-72 ESFVQLVLTIG
+72 ESFVQLILTIG
-83 KEKTNEKYMPPSYL
+83 KEKTNEKYMPPAYL

-131 ETKEFRQLYALCEKI
+131 DTKEFRQLYALCEKI

-156 ESDEKELKEFIK
+156 DSDEKELKEFIK
-168 NNLASG
+168 NNLAAG

-331 DDYYIWDCCAGTG
+331 DEYYIWDCCAGTG

-478 CKLVQFAKLK
+478 CKLVQFATLK

-656 TDQEFQSD
+656 TDPEFQSD

-710 GRLKKQDSAQGELD
+710 GRLKKQDSGELE
-724 LAKTES
+724 LTKTEN

-737 KIVFSEEAKAVL
+737 KITFSEEAKAVL

-799 NALIADLRTKQ
+799 NELIADLRAKQ
-810 KILAKKIEPK
+810 KILAKKIEVK

>member
-1 MNNMKYALTLREE
+1 MIYALTLREE

-29 TAHILGNVDFCV
+29 TAHILGNIDFCV

-72 ESFVQLVLTIG
+72 ESFVQLILTIG
-83 KEKTNEKYMPPSYL
+83 KEKTNEKYMPPAYL

-131 ETKEFRQLYALCEKI
+131 DTKEFRQLYALCEKI

-156 ESDEKELKEFIK
+156 DSDEKELKEFIK
-168 NNLASG
+168 NNLAAG

-331 DDYYIWDCCAGTG
+331 DEYYIWDCCAGTG

-656 TDQEFQSD
+656 TDPEFQSD

-799 NALIADLRTKQ
+799 NELIADLRAKQ
-810 KILAKKIEPK
+810 KILAKKIEVK

>member
-1 MNNMKYALTLREE
+1 MIYDLTLREE

-21 EDFFAKFE
+21 NDFFEKFE
-29 TAHILGNVDFCV
+29 TAHILGNIDFCV

-109 YHKILH
+109 YHKVLH

-131 ETKEFRQLYALCEKI
+131 ETKEFLQLYALCEKI

-156 ESDEKELKEFIK
+156 DSDEKELKEFIK
-168 NNLASG
+168 NNLAAG

-416 LVIYINPPYAEASNG
+416 LVIYINPPYAEAGNIRQLS
-431 RTSKGTGENRKDL
+431 GTGENKGGITTETQVYKKYKDKL
-444 SKTMI
+444 GKAS
-449 RDKYFDIYGSAVNEL
+449 NEL

-469 IRIKEEIQC
+469 IRIFFEINGC
-478 CKLVQFAKLK
+478 ILGEFSKTKHVQSVNYYDFRSNFTAKL
-488 ALCAPNFAKFR
+488 
-499 ERFDSKFEK
+499 EK
-508 GFLVPADTF
+508 VFLVPGNTF
-517 DNVSGKFPIGLVI
+517 DNVKGKFPIGFFI
-530 WDLNNKDNIQDEKI
+530 WNSSKKQI
-544 FDCYDSDGNYL
+544 FSEIICDVFDSDGNSLEPKKIKAESNELKVIGKWMISYDD
-555 FKKNII
+555 KKNHCIGMMN
-561 SVTKNNII
+561 S
-569 NKWLHKYFD
+569 
-578 TGSEKIAYL
+578 G
-587 RFVPNDFQNN
+587 RNDFQNQSYN
-597 KGVYIVIKPNESD
+597 YIANVLTAEKTHASILHITQYNFVIAS
-610 VRESRI
+610 I
-616 TTITTNNLIIIS
+616 
-628 MYLAIRQCIEA
+628 YLAVRQCIA
-639 TWLNDRDQFLYP
+639 ASWLNDRDQFFSP
-651 NDGWK
+651 NDEWK
-656 TDQEFQSD
+656 NDLEFQSD
-664 CLAYTLLHG
+664 CIAYTLLHG
-673 QNRISATHG
+673 QNTISATHG

-710 GRLKKQDSAQGELD
+710 GRLKKQESGELD

-737 KIVFSEEAKAVL
+737 KIAFSEEAKAVL

-763 HITKEANN
+763 HVTKEANN

>member
-1 MNNMKYALTLREE
+1 MKYALTLREE

-29 TAHILGNVDFCV
+29 TAHILGNIDFCV

-72 ESFVQLVLTIG
+72 ESFVQLILTIG
-83 KEKTNEKYMPPSYL
+83 KEKTNEKYMPPAFL

-109 YHKILH
+109 YHKVLH

-131 ETKEFRQLYALCEKI
+131 ETKEFRQLYSLCEKI

-156 ESDEKELKEFIK
+156 DSDEKELKEFIK
-168 NNLASG
+168 NNLAAG

-245 FQREIDKLLGTE
+245 FQREIDRLLGTE

-416 LVIYINPPYAEASNG
+416 LVIYINPPYAEAGSVSTVTG
-431 RTSKGTGENRKDL
+431 FGEN
-444 SKTMI
+444 KTNVSNTN
-449 RDKYFDIYGSAVNEL
+449 KTWFDYVNALGKASREL
-464 FAQFF
+464 FVQFF
-469 IRIKEEIQC
+469 IRIYFEISGCFLCEFSKVKHIQSPNFDTFRTIF
-478 CKLVQFAKLK
+478 KAKL
-488 ALCAPNFAKFR
+488 
-499 ERFDSKFEK
+499 EK
-508 GFLVPADTF
+508 MFIVPGNTF
-517 DNVSGKFPIGLVI
+517 DNVKGQFPIGFFI
-530 WDLNNKDNIQDEKI
+530 WNTHIEEHFEECLSDVYDENADSIKEKSFCNYSNYKTINEWFKNFIDKENDELSAMCCIGTDFQHQNYVNIDFKDYIKGV
-544 FDCYDSDGNYL
+544 GNAKGIAK
-555 FKKNII
+555 FGI
-561 SVTKNNII
+561 TKNNLLVSCI
-569 NKWLHKYFD
+569 YF
-578 TGSEKIAYL
+578 S
-587 RFVPNDFQNN
+587 
-597 KGVYIVIKPNESD
+597 
-610 VRESRI
+610 VR
-616 TTITTNNLIIIS
+616 L
-628 MYLAIRQCIEA
+628 CIPQS
-639 TWLNDRDQFLYP
+639 WLNDRDQFLYP

-656 TDQEFQSD
+656 TDLEFQSD

-673 QNRISATHG
+673 QNRISAAHG

-710 GRLKKQDSAQGELD
+710 GRLKKQESGELD

-737 KIVFSEEAKAVL
+737 KINFSEEAKTVL

-763 HITKEANN
+763 HVTKEANN

-799 NALIADLRTKQ
+799 NELIAALRNKQ